1 MIYLDYNAT
10 TPLCDAARE
19 AMLPYL
25 GGKFGNPS
33 SVHAAGREARAAI
46 DNARD
51 KIAALLHAKPGEIIF
66 TGGATESC
74 NLGVL
79 GLARSASA
87 GGLPGVPSAKP
98 GHIIS
103 NKAEHHAVL
112 HAVEHLEDREGFEV
126 TWLNVSKT
134 GMVDLDQL
142 ADSIRPDTKL
152 VSIMTA
158 NNETGVIQPM
168 REISRICRERGV
180 LLHSDMVQAFGKI
193 PVIPS
198 EVENG
203 AAGKAATWTGRPE
216 AERTGSERIKPRE
229 NIETLTQR
237 DPSIPKAFGT
247 QDDLGSLVDCASFA
261 AHKFY
266 GPKGTGFLFLRSGLP
281 IEPLMFGG
289 AHENQRRPGTEN
301 VAGVAGMA
309 AAAEWVL
316 RNADGERQRQ
326 AQLRDDFWTR
336 IAKLFPDAQQNG
348 DPAHRLANTLNAS
361 FIGVDSE
368 TMLMALDLEGVCAS
382 SGSACMVGSVRAS
395 HVLLAMGLPMESA
408 RSAIRFSLG
417 RPTTAEEIAGAADAL
432 EQIAKRT
439 KDAREYALA

>member
-25 GGKFGNPS
+25 GRYFGNPS

-51 KIAALLHAKPGEIIF
+51 KLAALLRAKSGEIIF

-74 NLGVL
+74 NLAVL
-79 GLARSASA
+79 GLARSSSSR
-87 GGLPGVPSAKP
+87 G

-112 HAVEHLEDREGFEV
+112 HPLEHLEQHEGFEV
-126 TWLNVSKT
+126 TWLNVSES

-142 ADSIRPDTKL
+142 ADSIRPDTRL

-168 REISRICRERGV
+168 REISQICRDRGV
-180 LLHSDMVQAFGKI
+180 LLHSDMVQAFGKTD
-193 PVIPS
+193 VD
-198 EVENG
+198 V
-203 AAGKAATWTGRPE
+203 
-216 AERTGSERIKPRE
+216 
-229 NIETLTQR
+229 
-237 DPSIPKAFGT
+237 
-247 QDDLGSLVDCASFA
+247 SLVDVASFA

-266 GPKGTGFLFLRSGLP
+266 GPKGTGFLCLRAGLP
-281 IEPLMFGG
+281 IQPIMFGG

-301 VAGVAGMA
+301 VAGIAGMA
-309 AAAEWVL
+309 AAAEWIL
-316 RNADGERQRQ
+316 RDRETEQERR
-326 AQLRDDFWTR
+326 AQLRDQLWRSIVDV
-336 IAKLFPDAQQNG
+336 FPDAQQNG
-348 DPAHRLANTLNAS
+348 DPTHRLANTLNAS

-368 TMLMALDLEGVCAS
+368 TMLMALDLEGICAS

-395 HVLLAMGLPMESA
+395 HVLLAMGLPMERA
-408 RSAIRFSLG
+408 RSAIRLSLG
-417 RPTTAEEIAGAADAL
+417 KWTTAKEIADAGDAL
-432 EQIAKRT
+432 DRIAKRT